1 MIKYI
6 NLIAYIPGLAGRFT
20 QFLTSLHPT
29 TVPDMSD
36 DTSITDVS
44 VNRARRYSYKDLY
57 ARHGSWVNH
66 HNQFR
71 RGVLTDYDL
80 SRFLESNYSNYN
92 FCIHPT
98 VFYLQK
104 FVVALKA
111 ETTCQ
116 ILKNKIQK
124 ENLQIRY
131 LQMVLSEEYQPMINQ
146 FKFKNGNFPRVA
158 SEEKILN
165 LKFTKEYSPYLINLD
180 NYFIGESNFLDEYTK
195 LMDYLEIPAQ
205 VDLALQLYQGWI
217 EARNSNP

>member
-1 MIKYI
+1 MS
-6 NLIAYIPGLAGRFT
+6 AG
-20 QFLTSLHPT
+20 
-29 TVPDMSD
+29 
-36 DTSITDVS
+36 TSITDVS

-66 HNQFR
+66 HTQFR
-71 RGVLTDYDL
+71 SVLTDYDL

-104 FVVALKA
+104 FVVALQS
-111 ETTCQ
+111 ETTRL

-131 LQMVLSEEYQPMINQ
+131 LQMVLSEEYHPMINK
-146 FKFKNGNFPRVA
+146 FKVKNGNFPIVG

-180 NYFIGESNFLDEYTK
+180 NYFIGESNFLAEYTK
-195 LMDYLEIPAQ
+195 LMNHLGVPTQDG
-205 VDLALQLYQGWI
+205 LALELYRDWVK
-217 EARNSNP
+217 ARNSTP

>member
-29 TVPDMSD
+29 TVPHMSD

-57 ARHGSWVNH
+57 ARHGSWANH
-66 HNQFR
+66 HNQF

-104 FVVALKA
+104 FAFALQS
-111 ETTCQ
+111 ETTRQ

-131 LQMVLSEEYQPMINQ
+131 LQMTLSEEYQPMIDK
-146 FKFKNGNFPRVA
+146 FKVKNGNFPRVG

-165 LKFTKEYSPYLINLD
+165 SKFTKEYSPYLINLD
-180 NYFIGESNFLDEYTK
+180 NYFIGESNFLVEYPR
-195 LMDYLEIPAQ
+195 LMNHLGIPAQ
-205 VDLALQLYQGWI
+205 DGLALELYRDWV
-217 EARNSNP
+217 EARNSTP